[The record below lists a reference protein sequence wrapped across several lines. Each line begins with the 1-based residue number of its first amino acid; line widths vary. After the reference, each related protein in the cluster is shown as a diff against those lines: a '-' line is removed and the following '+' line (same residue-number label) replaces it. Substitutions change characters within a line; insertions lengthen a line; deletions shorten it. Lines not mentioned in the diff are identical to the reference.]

1 MTEIQRTNIR
11 FAEFAIDQLYKPKP
25 FDLVLGA
32 GDTGSLH
39 NIASEFDGPFS
50 ASMAKATEQRVKN
63 GTGVSI
69 EINTSN
75 CDGFYH
81 MLSSYVAKYGLSE
94 SAVLSLGEVS

>member
-1 MTEIQRTNIR
+1 MTEIQRTNIG

-25 FDLVLGA
+25 FNLVLGA

-39 NIASEFDGPFS
+39 NIASGLDGCFS
-50 ASMAKATEQRVKN
+50 VSVAKATEQRVKN

-75 CDGFYH
+75 CDSFYGI
-81 MLSSYVAKYGLSE
+81 LRKYIAEHQLSE
-94 SAVLSLGEVS
+94 SVVQSLGEVS

>member
-25 FDLVLGA
+25 FSLTLGA

-39 NIASEFDGPFS
+39 SIASEFDGPFS
-50 ASMAKATEQRVKN
+50 ASVAKATEQRVKN

-75 CDGFYH
+75 CDSFYGIFH
-81 MLSSYVAKYGLSE
+81 KYIAEHQLPE
-94 SAVLSLGEVS
+94 SVVKSLGEVS